1 MPDHGSHSLPAP
13 AASSAALFAALALVL
28 VVALA
33 VEQTYRVYV
42 FGTAAWSYA
51 RIDSVQDLWVSGLIR
66 AAANPEISY
75 ELSPGLDAWFKLAPL
90 RTNSAGLRD
99 VERARAKPPGVVRA
113 ALVGSSFSMPAGVA
127 LEDAWHHVA
136 ERMLDARRPGTRHE
150 IVNFAVGGYNARQNL
165 AVLADKAL
173 AYEPDLVIFEL
184 TTHLP
189 YMVQPDDFHRRPFV
203 AAPREHPFWRSFVVD
218 RIRAQFATPAAD
230 PSPYPEAALA
240 GIADAIARAAAI
252 ARERGIPICFVVLN
266 MDAAHR
272 PERGVARAGRGR
284 AFAVRRQH
292 DVGVRRRRSRRV
304 LDLPDRPASERAR
317 AARVRRGRR
326 AADRAG
332 APGRRGDEP
341 QAAAAGRVRRRR
353 PSRSSRSAKSRC
365 GCTRPGS
372 SSTTWR

>member
-1 MPDHGSHSLPAP
+1 MPDTERTNARLRSVAGRA
-13 AASSAALFAALALVL
+13 FAAAVLVL
-28 VVALA
+28 AVALA

-42 FGTAAWSYA
+42 FGAAAWSYA

-75 ELSPGLDAWFKLAPL
+75 ELEPGLDAWFKLAPL
-90 RTNSAGLRD
+90 RTNGAGLRD

-136 ERMLDARRPGTRHE
+136 ETMLDARRPGARHE

-189 YMVQPDDFHRRPFV
+189 YMAQPDDFHRRPFV

-218 RIRAQFATPAAD
+218 RIRAQLAPPAAD

-240 GIADAIARAAAI
+240 GISDAIARAAAI
-252 ARERGIPICFVVLN
+252 ARDRGIPICFVVLN
-266 MDAAHR
+266 MDARTAR
-272 PERGVARAGRGR
+272 NAELLER
-284 AFAVRRQH
+284 
-292 DVGVRRRRSRRV
+292 
-304 LDLPDRPASERAR
+304 
-317 AARVRRGRR
+317 
-326 AADRAG
+326 
-332 APGRRGDEP
+332 
-341 QAAAAGRVRRRR
+341 AAAAHSPCVVNTTSAFAGADLAAYSIYRIDQHPNARAQRVFAEAVVPRIAQALPEAPR
-353 PSRSSRSAKSRC
+353 
-365 GCTRPGS
+365 
-372 SSTTWR
+372 